1 MNNKLFSGKVTK
13 EVDMK
18 IISCGRKFAL
28 KPVAFLTLVF
38 SLPILS
44 AQVPLR
50 LDDEDNLR
58 GEDGIEITEFIFN
71 ETITKLGSDFYYHFF
86 QHWYNPSDVVGLSI
100 YIKERPIPGMG
111 GIVTVKVEE
120 QTVYQGFLRPGYQ
133 KILDA
138 AVIAVEKTQ
147 EYMANYEMIQQQLE
161 SEDHSG
167 TGIF

>member
-1 MNNKLFSGKVTK
+1 MPGIPA
-13 EVDMK
+13 EGVDVK
-18 IISCGRKFAL
+18 ITSCRRKAAL
-28 KPVAFLTLVF
+28 RSVAFFILFF
-38 SLPILS
+38 SLPVIS

-50 LDDEDNLR
+50 LDDEDSLR

-86 QHWYNPSDVVGLSI
+86 QNWYNPSDVVGLSI
-100 YIKERPIPGMG
+100 YIEERPIPGMG

-120 QTVYQGFLRPGYQ
+120 QSVYQGFLRPGYQ
-133 KILDA
+133 RILDA
-138 AVIAVEKTQ
+138 AVLAVEKTQ
-147 EYMANYEMIQQQLE
+147 EYMSNYEMIQKQLE